1 MATDRS
7 MREGS
12 LTKRRGTIAVEFVTI
27 VLGVLVAL
35 AADSAIE
42 RRRLRHATVE
52 ALQSLRTDVQSDLR
66 QLDEYWE
73 PRLALQEE
81 ARAHL
86 AAFLDGTEPI
96 SDSLQFVR
104 YVREVATYAT
114 LDPNTAAIEELKS
127 SGGLSLIDDPTLRLA
142 ILRYLNAVEN
152 IADFDVLHRAL
163 FLELYANLGT
173 SVVGGLA
180 LPASFRSD
188 FIDDGALNVARAE
201 AATALDAAAIRSN
214 DDLRRLLAAT
224 GQPFMIKASRYR
236 ALRADAEDL
245 LAALSVAPGDR

>member
-7 MREGS
+7 IREGS
-12 LTKRRGTIAVEFVTI
+12 LTKRLGAIAVQFVTI
-27 VLGVLVAL
+27 VVGVLVAL
-35 AADSAIE
+35 AADSALE
-42 RRRLRHATVE
+42 RRRLRQATVE
-52 ALQSLRTDVQSDLR
+52 ALQALRTDVQSDLR

-81 ARAHL
+81 ARTHL
-86 AAFLDGTEPI
+86 TAFLRGTEPI

-104 YVREVATYAT
+104 YVREVATYTT

-127 SGGLSLIDDPTLRLA
+127 SGRLGLIEDGTLRSE
-142 ILRYLNAVEN
+142 ILGYLNAVEN
-152 IADFDVLHRAL
+152 IAEFDVLHRAL

-180 LPASFRSD
+180 FPTSYRSD
-188 FIDDGALNVARAE
+188 FIDDGALNAARAE

-224 GQPFMIKASRYR
+224 GQPFMIKATRYR

-245 LAALSVAPGDR
+245 LAALSVALGDE